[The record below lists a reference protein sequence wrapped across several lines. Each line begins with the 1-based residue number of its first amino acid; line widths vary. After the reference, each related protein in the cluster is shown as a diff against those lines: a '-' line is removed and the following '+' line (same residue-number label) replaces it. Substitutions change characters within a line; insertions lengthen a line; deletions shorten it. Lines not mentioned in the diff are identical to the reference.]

1 MKKLVNFVYVLLFFV
16 FVRNPFCA
24 KNIVDIINNYIFQVM
39 CSLLRLSTA
48 VLVVAI
54 TLLSGIRAASLE
66 DLTSP
71 ALQRTMQRMYED
83 CNRSADGF
91 SICIKAKLITFLD
104 RFAQID
110 SISVS
115 DGVKVVRTL
124 SPNALDVDDKNGWK
138 VKDEWEQ
145 ALPRGLE
152 AKDEAMTD
160 VLVRKAVRM
169 LSERTLRVDLPSFS
183 AMDVGRGLEE
193 GNIHWV
199 LYYL

>member
-1 MKKLVNFVYVLLFFV
+1 M
-16 FVRNPFCA
+16 RNPFCA

-48 VLVVAI
+48 ILVVAI

-138 VKDEWEQ
+138 VKDDWEQ